1 MKRLI
6 AEENSTEGDYWQY
19 ISKRLQ
25 ELHDKICSSYIRFLV
40 HSDSDKSG
48 VIRNL
53 QGFNRHA
60 LKPTSLVWAA
70 YDDQP
75 KITQTTCD
83 LGFPINFV
91 SRVFPTVPAGHEDS
105 APLRILAAMMGAKY
119 LLPHIRET
127 GGAYGAGAQ
136 QQGEAFR
143 FFSYRDP
150 AGLQTLTKFSHS
162 VHWVLDQYDSDSG
175 RGWGQRDVDEALL
188 KVSVYFNG

>member
-1 MKRLI
+1 MDHWETVSERLRQFH
-6 AEENSTEGDYWQY
+6 A
-19 ISKRLQ
+19 KV
-25 ELHDKICSSYIRFLV
+25 CSSYIRFCI

-48 VIRNL
+48 IIRNL
-53 QGFNRHA
+53 EGFTRHA
-60 LKPTSLVWAA
+60 LRPAPVVWAA

-75 KITQTTCD
+75 RVTQTTAD

-91 SRVFPTVPAGHEDS
+91 SRAFPSVPAGHEDS

-136 QQGEAFR
+136 QTGEAFR

-162 VHWVLDQYDSDSG
+162 VQWILDQHNAASG
-175 RGWGQRDVDEALL
+175 RGWGQRDVDEAVL
-188 KVSVYFNG
+188 KVIIDQLY